1 MSITLTNASKL
12 QTDLASAFA
21 ARHNAAIGDF
31 DISIT
36 LTAYRS
42 EKVEGFSISA
52 KRNGKKI
59 DATVGLT
66 LEHALRYSLNAIR
79 DWLETDKDELE
90 LTDGPDFAVRGV
102 VEGFYGKPWTHAQKL
117 KGIEFFADYNM
128 NTYFLAPKDDPLQR
142 FNWR

>member
-12 QTDLASAFA
+12 QTDLAGAFA

-52 KRNGKKI
+52 LYVTAQNQIGNLQKQHS
-59 DATVGLT
+59 
-66 LEHALRYSLNAIR
+66 LER
-79 DWLETDKDELE
+79 
-90 LTDGPDFAVRGV
+90 
-102 VEGFYGKPWTHAQKL
+102 
-117 KGIEFFADYNM
+117 
-128 NTYFLAPKDDPLQR
+128 
-142 FNWR
+142 